1 MSPHDARVPDTASR
15 DEPTGR
21 LPEPA
26 ASEHPVRA
34 AHAPSGPDDG
44 PTPASEPRPGA
55 VRTGT
60 LGGQAPSGGA
70 PGGASSAQG
79 RTPTVEDP
87 VAASAWEE
95 EPPRVP
101 VFRWRLVGGAVMV
114 LVVAVAAWWAVTWL
128 MRPSPP
134 PSVPVAAQTL
144 AEAGGAD
151 TAEAD
156 AGDDAAA
163 ADGGEGPSSGR
174 GTGEEADGPQP
185 QGERAE
191 EADGETA
198 QGADAARVRVHV
210 IGEVRSPG
218 VLTVP
223 ADARTADAIA
233 AAGGPTRDAQA
244 ERINLAAP
252 LIDGQQVLVPGP
264 QTTEEQLESVQAQ
277 AHAGPAGRGAE
288 GDAGAGQVPAA
299 GAAGTSADGRAAD
312 GNAAGGAED
321 GADGS
326 SDGSVGTV
334 DLNAADG
341 AVLQTL
347 PGVGPATAEKIIA
360 HREQVGPFQSLTDLD
375 AVSGIGPATLE
386 RLAPLVTW

>member
-1 MSPHDARVPDTASR
+1 M
-15 DEPTGR
+15 
-21 LPEPA
+21 
-26 ASEHPVRA
+26 
-34 AHAPSGPDDG
+34 
-44 PTPASEPRPGA
+44 
-55 VRTGT
+55 
-60 LGGQAPSGGA
+60 
-70 PGGASSAQG
+70 
-79 RTPTVEDP
+79 
-87 VAASAWEE
+87 AASAWEE

-156 AGDDAAA
+156 AGDDAA
-163 ADGGEGPSSGR
+163 
-174 GTGEEADGPQP
+174 
-185 QGERAE
+185 
-191 EADGETA
+191 
-198 QGADAARVRVHV
+198 RVRVHV

-233 AAGGPTRDAQA
+233 AAGGLTRDAQA

-252 LIDGQQVLVPGP
+252 LIDGQQVLVPGT